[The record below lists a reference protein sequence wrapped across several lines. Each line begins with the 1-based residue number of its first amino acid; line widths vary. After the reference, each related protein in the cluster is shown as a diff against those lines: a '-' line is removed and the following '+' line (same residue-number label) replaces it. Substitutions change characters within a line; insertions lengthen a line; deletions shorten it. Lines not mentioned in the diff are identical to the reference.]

1 MQIQPEQS
9 RYHTFSYTS
18 TLIIYFMLAES
29 NNITEL
35 ESDDCHKDDH
45 VGNMITIS
53 CQNQTANSLHDHLQY
68 LESIE
73 IEINNPI
80 YQGNTAAAG
89 LDYMDENSIPDHEFD
104 NPIYSIESE
113 EESYTIKPSVS

>member
-1 MQIQPEQS
+1 
-9 RYHTFSYTS
+9 
-18 TLIIYFMLAES
+18 MLAES

-73 IEINNPI
+73 IEFNNPI